1 MRCDCGKLAEVSV
14 SDAEGRT
21 RRVCFACARRWL
33 ELVVTD
39 YEGANLGALCVRATN
54 CA

>member
-1 MRCDCGKLAEVSV
+1 MKCECGTHLAEVTV
-14 SDAEGRT
+14 ADADGQQ

-39 YEGANLGALCVRATN
+39 YDGANLDALRVLR
-54 CA
+54 